1 MKQFKHPDA
10 CVLRMQLVCCLVCG
24 RNLTLEA
31 ACSGALDAQ
40 YGRAA
45 AAIIRSR
52 LMEHPARLAIN
63 AIWDSKVDGEQVAE
77 VLHASWL
84 QHLPQLIGTAS
95 EQLRCSS
102 RGSSCF

>member
-1 MKQFKHPDA
+1 LLPP
-10 CVLRMQLVCCLVCG
+10 

-45 AAIIRSR
+45 AAVIRSR

-63 AIWDSKVDGEQVAE
+63 ALWDNKVDGA
-77 VLHASWL
+77 
-84 QHLPQLIGTAS
+84 
-95 EQLRCSS
+95 C
-102 RGSSCF
+102 